1 MQSGGLLWML
11 APPLSNFK
19 MEDIPFCAS
28 SGAASSFLIS
38 LLLRLQNRALLL
50 EPSWECC
57 SDHRNYEPCNSGSIL
72 RRWKRNWFALWL
84 DGTLGYYH
92 DETAQDEEDRVL
104 IHFNVRDIKVGQEC
118 HDVQPPEGRSRDGLL
133 TVNLREGSRLH
144 LCAETRD
151 DAIAWKT
158 ALLEANST
166 PVRIYSPYQDYYE
179 VVPPNAHE
187 ATYVRSYY
195 GPSYAGP
202 GVTHVIVR
210 EDPCYNAGAPLAMGM
225 LAGAATGGKK
235 SLHLFLVPDSSTT
248 LSQLPIEKLKSLAPV
263 GRAKLQQRVGKAVEE
278 KKMMTAGWQVEH
290 RA

>member
-1 MQSGGLLWML
+1 MALVRSGWLWRQS
-11 APPLSNFK
+11 
-19 MEDIPFCAS
+19 
-28 SGAASSFLIS
+28 
-38 LLLRLQNRALLL
+38 
-50 EPSWECC
+50 
-57 SDHRNYEPCNSGSIL
+57 SIL

-166 PVRIYSPYQDYYE
+166 PAPAGAT
-179 VVPPNAHE
+179 VPP
-187 ATYVRSYY
+187 RSRRVC
-195 GPSYAGP
+195 PKDEPPKSP
-202 GVTHVIVR
+202 VSSLSCPWTSM
-210 EDPCYNAGAPLAMGM
+210 APLSSLDHSCLSRPMVSSQ
-225 LAGAATGGKK
+225 LCSSHFFPTVFTLPPAAAAVN
-235 SLHLFLVPDSSTT
+235 SHLLLILT
-248 LSQLPIEKLKSLAPV
+248 LSSVAQTLSFFSSLKNCLKGCHLPRASGTQGIVHCHWFLALASFYLASESLYS
-263 GRAKLQQRVGKAVEE
+263 RLL
-278 KKMMTAGWQVEH
+278 
-290 RA
+290 

>member
-1 MQSGGLLWML
+1 VLPDSTLESPIEEMALVRGGWLWRQS
-11 APPLSNFK
+11 
-19 MEDIPFCAS
+19 
-28 SGAASSFLIS
+28 
-38 LLLRLQNRALLL
+38 
-50 EPSWECC
+50 
-57 SDHRNYEPCNSGSIL
+57 SIL

-133 TVNLREGSRLH
+133 TVNLREGSKLH

-151 DAIAWKT
+151 DAVAWKT
-158 ALLEANST
+158 ALLEANAT
-166 PVRIYSPYQDYYE
+166 PAPAGATVPTRSRRVCPKVRCVTRSWSPCKVERRIWESNQLGISESDHYTAASKYLTTYEGEVGAMEVFKVRVYSPYQDYYE

-195 GPSYAGP
+195 GPPYAGP

-210 EDPCYNAGAPLAMGM
+210 EDPCYSSGAPLAMGM
-225 LAGAATGGKK
+225 LAGAATGAALG
-235 SLHLFLVPDSSTT
+235 SLMWSPCWF
-248 LSQLPIEKLKSLAPV
+248 
-263 GRAKLQQRVGKAVEE
+263 
-278 KKMMTAGWQVEH
+278 
-290 RA
+290 

>member
-1 MQSGGLLWML
+1 VPPDSALESPFEEMALVRGGWLWRQS
-11 APPLSNFK
+11 
-19 MEDIPFCAS
+19 
-28 SGAASSFLIS
+28 
-38 LLLRLQNRALLL
+38 
-50 EPSWECC
+50 
-57 SDHRNYEPCNSGSIL
+57 SIL

-104 IHFNVRDIKVGQEC
+104 IHFNVRDIKIGEEC
-118 HDVQPPEGRSRDGLL
+118 RDVQPPEGRSRDGLL

-166 PVRIYSPYQDYYE
+166 PAPAGATVPPRSRRVCPKVRAPQVRVYSPYQDYYE

-195 GPSYAGP
+195 GPTYAL
-202 GVTHVIVR
+202 
-210 EDPCYNAGAPLAMGM
+210 DPARRPERPL
-225 LAGAATGGKK
+225 
-235 SLHLFLVPDSSTT
+235 SCLVPPATIQA
-248 LSQLPIEKLKSLAPV
+248 LSHLAP
-263 GRAKLQQRVGKAVEE
+263 
-278 KKMMTAGWQVEH
+278 
-290 RA
+290 

>member
-1 MQSGGLLWML
+1 MALVRGGWLWRQS
-11 APPLSNFK
+11 
-19 MEDIPFCAS
+19 
-28 SGAASSFLIS
+28 
-38 LLLRLQNRALLL
+38 
-50 EPSWECC
+50 
-57 SDHRNYEPCNSGSIL
+57 SIL

-92 DETAQDEEDRVL
+92 DETAQDEEDRVV

-118 HDVQPPEGRSRDGLL
+118 QDVQPPEGRSRDGLL

-158 ALLEANST
+158 ALMEANST
-166 PVRIYSPYQDYYE
+166 PVRVYSPYQDYYE

-195 GPSYAGP
+195 GPPYAGP

-210 EDPCYNAGAPLAMGM
+210 VQPIGTAPGMPVLILHCAPFILDIFRHQLFPLLQDLSHLLDTWHMGIPQQ
-225 LAGAATGGKK
+225 
-235 SLHLFLVPDSSTT
+235 SL
-248 LSQLPIEKLKSLAPV
+248 IEWPHWFPV
-263 GRAKLQQRVGKAVEE
+263 S
-278 KKMMTAGWQVEH
+278 
-290 RA
+290 